1 MTPSSLGDWDSEDG
15 VKGPARRGRGRPP
28 GDGAGARAAIF
39 AAASE
44 QFAAHGYE
52 STSMR
57 GIAGQAG
64 VDASLVTHYFGS
76 KQKLFAHV
84 VEMPI
89 DPARVLPLLVAGPR
103 NEVGHRVAT
112 FLLEAIDDSQ
122 VRVRAVSL
130 IRAASTNPQ
139 AAAILR
145 ERLTEQLLEPL
156 AAAINTDQPKFRA
169 AMVMSQTVGLI
180 MARHVVQLEPLE
192 QSERADL
199 VVVLAPV
206 YQHYFTA
213 PLPVR

>member
-1 MTPSSLGDWDSEDG
+1 MTPSSSAVWDSEAG
-15 VKGPARRGRGRPP
+15 VKAPARRGRGRPP
-28 GDGAGARAAIF
+28 GEGTGARAAIF
-39 AAASE
+39 AAASA

-52 STSMR
+52 ATSMR

-64 VDASLVTHYFGS
+64 VDASLVAHYFGT

-89 DPARVLPLLVAGPR
+89 DPARAVPLLVAGPR

-112 FLLEAIDDSQ
+112 FLLGMIDDPH

-130 IRAASTNPQ
+130 IRAASTNPE
-139 AAAILR
+139 AAAIMR

-156 AAAINTDQPKFRA
+156 AAAINADQPKFRA

-192 QSERADL
+192 QAERADL
-199 VVVLAPV
+199 IVVLAPV